1 MSKQPRDDANQPI
14 PVLSFRPGGA
24 QTMTL
29 SDSSTRSSSSAFA
42 PSVRVISLFSD
53 ADCRFELGDDSV
65 SASATSHFLPA
76 GLYIDVSLGS
86 DNVPSANARYL
97 AVIGTSGTLY
107 ISERE

>member
-24 QTMTL
+24 QTLTL
-29 SDSSTRSSSSAFA
+29 SDSSTRSAAFA

-53 ADCRFELGDDSV
+53 ADCRFELGDGSV

-97 AVIGTSGTLY
+97 AVIGTSGTLH

>member
-24 QTMTL
+24 QRITL
-29 SDSSTRSSSSAFA
+29 SATSTRSVAFA

-53 ADCRFELGDDSV
+53 TDCFFELGDSTV
-65 SASATSHFLPA
+65 LSTNNSHFLPA
-76 GLYIDVSLGS
+76 GLYMDVSLGS

-97 AVIGTSGTLY
+97 AVTGTSGTLY

>member
-24 QTMTL
+24 QTLFIDVTA
-29 SDSSTRSSSSAFA
+29 TRSTAFA
-42 PSVRVISLFSD
+42 PSVRVISLYTD
-53 ADCRFELGDDSV
+53 RDCRFELGGSSV
-65 SASATSHFLPA
+65 EANETQSHFLPA
-76 GLYIDVSLGS
+76 GVYIDVSLGS

-97 AVIGTSGTLY
+97 SVIGSSGGTLY